1 MSVDQKWQ
9 GGPSVGCSTDRSTG
23 GGNNESEEWSVL
35 IDRNAESGHQIFSE
49 EEKKQL
55 DSMAKAL
62 VEEAKAGQADD
73 AKPKIQRVPFMLRG
87 NINFNNYFTPKV
99 VSVGPYHYKDTNLK
113 IAKPIKLKLA
123 ARFIKETGVNQ
134 EALYLHIKKEIK
146 NLRDCYDNEAKDY
159 PDHKL
164 AWIFLVDGC
173 AILQFIFISGQKNFE
188 MELRKLGIKTD
199 HVVFGHLDLFLLDNQ
214 LPYQLLQLI
223 MRSTSKE
230 EDFLESIN
238 KFIFYYIKAPEQ
250 TYKRNDKIMK
260 DNHVHLL
267 DLIRKILI
275 DQPLQKNKRP
285 NLTET
290 DKKSKYWHSFRN
302 IEELKAAGIKL
313 KPTET
318 SAVRDITF
326 GGGTLN
332 LPPIVVDDSTA
343 AKFLNMAAY
352 EMCPDFQN
360 GFEVSTYISF
370 LDSLIDRAQDVKVL
384 REKKILHNA
393 LGSDEDVA
401 KLFNEISTDLVPRE
415 EIYLEVNRNIQKYC
429 NSIWRTWFSQFKHDH
444 FHSPW
449 SVLAFVGAFLALASS
464 IIQTVYTVLGYH
476 VDSNR

>member
-9 GGPSVGCSTDRSTG
+9 GGPSVGGSTDRSTG

-73 AKPKIQRVPFMLRG
+73 AKPKIQR
-87 NINFNNYFTPKV
+87 
-99 VSVGPYHYKDTNLK
+99 
-113 IAKPIKLKLA
+113 
-123 ARFIKETGVNQ
+123 
-134 EALYLHIKKEIK
+134 
-146 NLRDCYDNEAKDY
+146 
-159 PDHKL
+159 
-164 AWIFLVDGC
+164 
-173 AILQFIFISGQKNFE
+173 
-188 MELRKLGIKTD
+188 
-199 HVVFGHLDLFLLDNQ
+199 
-214 LPYQLLQLI
+214 LLQLI

-318 SAVRDITF
+318 SAILSVFSFHSMENYWAFLSNGPEQPIPYPWQRHYHAETQMLYYINQMD
-326 GGGTLN
+326 GTLVFDFRTRMN
-332 LPPIVVDDSTA
+332 LGGSLFYNCTYLNVITA
-343 AKFLNMAAY
+343 SS
-352 EMCPDFQN
+352 CP
-360 GFEVSTYISF
+360 
-370 LDSLIDRAQDVKVL
+370 
-384 REKKILHNA
+384 H
-393 LGSDEDVA
+393 
-401 KLFNEISTDLVPRE
+401 
-415 EIYLEVNRNIQKYC
+415 
-429 NSIWRTWFSQFKHDH
+429 FSQLRVQVQAQANNPDSFILIPITCYGSRRG
-444 FHSPW
+444 FL
-449 SVLAFVGAFLALASS
+449 VLSELFIRCPLCDLFRS
-464 IIQTVYTVLGYH
+464 T
-476 VDSNR
+476 RRFF

>member
-9 GGPSVGCSTDRSTG
+9 GGPSVSTDRSTG
-23 GGNNESEEWSVL
+23 GGNNESEEWSIL

-73 AKPKIQRVPFMLRG
+73 AKPKIQR
-87 NINFNNYFTPKV
+87 
-99 VSVGPYHYKDTNLK
+99 
-113 IAKPIKLKLA
+113 
-123 ARFIKETGVNQ
+123 
-134 EALYLHIKKEIK
+134 
-146 NLRDCYDNEAKDY
+146 
-159 PDHKL
+159 
-164 AWIFLVDGC
+164 
-173 AILQFIFISGQKNFE
+173 
-188 MELRKLGIKTD
+188 
-199 HVVFGHLDLFLLDNQ
+199 
-214 LPYQLLQLI
+214 LLQLI

-267 DLIRKILI
+267 DLMRKILI
-275 DQPLQKNKRP
+275 DQPLQKNKKP